1 MNQNIHT
8 LRGRLWL
15 LLLAMLTIV
24 SQETQAQALT
34 LYDASSNSTAIS
46 DRAGG
51 TYDAT
56 LSERTIYRDGYWNT
70 LCLPFG
76 MTSDQIASS
85 PLAGA
90 TIKELDESFSSLDG
104 GNLILTF
111 KKCRFHRGDGLE
123 SSDELR

>member
-1 MNQNIHT
+1 MKQNVHT

-24 SQETQAQALT
+24 SQEAQAQAQALP
-34 LYDASSNSTAIS
+34 LNDASSNSTAIS
-46 DRAGG
+46 DAVKAGG

-56 LSERTIYRDGYWNT
+56 LSGRTIYRDGDWNT
-70 LCLPFG
+70 LCLPFD

-90 TIKELDESFSSLDG
+90 TIKELDESHSSLDG
-104 GNLILTF
+104 GNLTLTF
-111 KKCRFHRGDGLE
+111 KNADFIE
-123 SSDELR
+123 VTA

>member
-1 MNQNIHT
+1 
-8 LRGRLWL
+8 
-15 LLLAMLTIV
+15 MLTIV
-24 SQETQAQALT
+24 SQEAQAQAQALT
-34 LYDASSNSTAIS
+34 LNDASSNSTAITVA
-46 DRAGG
+46 AGG

-56 LSERTIYRDGYWNT
+56 LSGRTIYRDGDWNT

-90 TIKELDESFSSLDG
+90 TIKELNESSSSLDG

-123 SSDELR
+123 NSDELR